1 MKVAL
6 GLKLDV
12 MASEAPFIRYYAM
25 SISTVTVMQILPRAV
40 PQYCEHKV

>member
-6 GLKLDV
+6 GLKL
-12 MASEAPFIRYYAM
+12 EAAFIRYYAM